1 MLAGPAKDADSAYLF
16 LQIQGLTAPSIP
28 MMDGMT
34 EKVGPF
40 VSSTALVSAMET
52 SPVIIAAVA
61 DTGGQG

>member
-1 MLAGPAKDADSAYLF
+1 MLAGPAQDVDSAYLF
-16 LQIQGLTAPSIP
+16 LQIHGLTAPSIP

-34 EKVGPF
+34 ENFGPF

-61 DTGGQG
+61 DMVGPE